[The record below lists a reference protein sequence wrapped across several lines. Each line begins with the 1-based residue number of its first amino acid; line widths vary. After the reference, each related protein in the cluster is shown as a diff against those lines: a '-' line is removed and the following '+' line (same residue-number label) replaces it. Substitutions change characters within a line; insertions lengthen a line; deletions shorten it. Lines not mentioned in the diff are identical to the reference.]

1 MISKSAAYYNGLI
14 ELYLNGQCTPEQ
26 EKELWMY
33 LSSSRSNK
41 AILDQLQK
49 KFDLDTA
56 DPQLLDDSDS
66 KRLFNKI
73 TEVIG
78 RPESIP
84 WRACIKWLR
93 FAAILV
99 VLAGAVIL
107 FVSRTQVGDNAP
119 PKLVKNDVLP
129 GGNRGIMVLA
139 GGARIDFERI
149 RIGDTVKESGL
160 VIAKTGNGEVR
171 MRNSGSPVSAGEQPQ
186 MNTIQ
191 TPVGGQYKVT
201 LSDGTTVWMN
211 AGSVLKFPVTFTDTE
226 RSVQAEGELYFEV
239 AKDAA
244 HPFRVKT
251 GEQVVEVLGTHFSVK
266 SNANNAIV
274 KTTLLEGRIRIS
286 GGTAQP
292 RILEPGE
299 ASEFQAKTNELKVT
313 AYKNPEAVTAWKD
326 GYFSF
331 DSTDF
336 ITVQEQLEK
345 WYDVRFVY
353 AEVPQM
359 QFFGK
364 VPRNVPL
371 SRVLK
376 LMEMVGAIKFKIDGR
391 EVYVTNG

>member
-1 MISKSAAYYNGLI
+1 MISKSTAYYNGLI
-14 ELYLNGQCTPEQ
+14 EGYLNGQCTPEQ

-41 AILDQLQK
+41 TILDQLQK
-49 KFDLDTA
+49 KFDLDA
-56 DPQLLDDSDS
+56 VAPQLLDGGNS
-66 KRLFNKI
+66 KRIFNKI
-73 TEVIG
+73 TEAMG
-78 RPESIP
+78 RPGRIP
-84 WRACIKWLR
+84 KQGYIKWLGI
-93 FAAILV
+93 AAMLV
-99 VLAGAVIL
+99 VLAGTIIL
-107 FVSRTQVGDNAP
+107 FVSRAP
-119 PKLVKNDVLP
+119 GGGSAPQKLVKGDVPP
-129 GGNRGIMVLA
+129 GGNRGVMVLA
-139 GGARIDFERI
+139 GGARIDFEKI
-149 RIGDTVKESGL
+149 TIGDSVKESGL
-160 VIAKTGNGEVR
+160 VIAKTGEGEVR
-171 MRNSGSPVSAGEQPQ
+171 MRTAGNAVDTGEQPQ

-244 HPFRVKT
+244 HPFKVKT
-251 GEQVVEVLGTHFSVK
+251 GEQVAEVLGTHFSVK

-299 ASEFQAKTNELKVT
+299 ASEFKAKTSELKVT
-313 AYKNPEAVTAWKD
+313 VNKNPEEVTAWKN
-326 GYFSF
+326 GYFLF
-331 DSTDF
+331 DSTNF
-336 ITVQEQLEK
+336 STVQEQLEK
-345 WYDVRFVY
+345 WYDVTFLY

-371 SRVLK
+371 SHVLK
-376 LMEMVGAIKFKIDGR
+376 LMEMVGAIKFKIRGR